1 MSTLMS
7 FIHNSVQ
14 PRLNDPANARLWLP
28 RLLVGMT
35 ENDEPVLP
43 IRSDVQDLGF
53 LQGEH
58 GGYVA
63 ERFVQVWSIMNQKD
77 AVADPLQPLPAMK
90 LTEVTLG
97 GLQNMLVQQV
107 SSLPKPAGYDASVV
121 LLPNHYPNPTQ
132 GLEMPS
138 LTLSGRY
145 QIEQSLW
152 VDDAYRTSITGIG
165 SFSASFSDCSL
176 NALLAL
182 ETAGS
187 AEQRVP
193 TVTLS
198 SLNINA
204 IEGEQPTLLFETL
217 TLEGDL
223 EQSEVLIQFIQQAL
237 NAPDGKLSMLST
249 VADMLNGPDNLDSM
263 SSALS
268 TYLINSLD
276 ELFSRVPEQGLPTDS
291 HNQQGATVLDVYLF
305 DRLRVALNQS
315 DSEWYLPLLLS
326 DSTDPVLEPYHHA
339 QVVIPDQTIAGL
351 EYTNIELNNLYV
363 AGLSNAFMPLEKCLL
378 ASPVMTMEVL
388 FGVLPEGN
396 TVSRQALHSGL
407 PPAPPVTITTRLS
420 LTQQGNVSVD
430 LKGDVHASLHDC
442 HLNINVSVSGED
454 VSDLDVTINALNFVW
469 GSEPVEF
476 NVALEPRNSVL
487 ESMLQK
493 MLLKPEIQDPLKAQ
507 LANALT
513 AQRSELSA
521 SFTRLARAT
530 LINQLS

>member
-1 MSTLMS
+1 M
-7 FIHNSVQ
+7 
-14 PRLNDPANARLWLP
+14 
-28 RLLVGMT
+28 
-35 ENDEPVLP
+35 
-43 IRSDVQDLGF
+43 
-53 LQGEH
+53 
-58 GGYVA
+58 
-63 ERFVQVWSIMNQKD
+63 
-77 AVADPLQPLPAMK
+77 
-90 LTEVTLG
+90 
-97 GLQNMLVQQV
+97 
-107 SSLPKPAGYDASVV
+107 
-121 LLPNHYPNPTQ
+121 
-132 GLEMPS
+132 
-138 LTLSGRY
+138 
-145 QIEQSLW
+145 
-152 VDDAYRTSITGIG
+152 
-165 SFSASFSDCSL
+165 
-176 NALLAL
+176 
-182 ETAGS
+182 
-187 AEQRVP
+187 
-193 TVTLS
+193 
-198 SLNINA
+198 NA

-430 LKGDVHASLHDC
+430 LEGDVHASLYDC

-521 SFTRLARAT
+521 NFTRLAQAT